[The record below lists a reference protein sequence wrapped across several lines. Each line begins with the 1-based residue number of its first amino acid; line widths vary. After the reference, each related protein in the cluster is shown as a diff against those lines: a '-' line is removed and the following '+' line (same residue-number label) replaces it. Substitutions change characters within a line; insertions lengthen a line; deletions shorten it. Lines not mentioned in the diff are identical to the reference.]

1 MHVRKV
7 VEETKKEATES
18 ASADLA
24 SAKAMFSDYDKN
36 GDGVLDRQELSQVL
50 EDLGIDARCID
61 YFLRDLDKNNDG
73 VVSYEEFLNWVC
85 KDLME
90 ESPAEADDGCASP
103 RARPVVDRLTTADLA
118 QCLSLPSDWPVD
130 GTPLFN
136 TMHMRFPHCTFST
149 IVSELQRQKY
159 DGALVIKA
167 LKASGAVE
175 AEALSETAEISL
187 NALGRM
193 GQPLFPAEYETRLSV
208 DGMPVFSERDTNWS
222 FANLRDEKL
231 RVVSGLPVG
240 TVFTVTQVR
249 RCTLRGACFGRVEAY
264 GLPLSKTIGH
274 WVCLGMA
281 MGGWNFTA
289 ARRLTRL

>member
-1 MHVRKV
+1 MAFTNNTPYCAAGHALYPGSLVEVRGLHVEAVLNGRRGICQAWDPEELRIHVRIDGDRRFTKALKLMHVRKV

-175 AEALSETAEISL
+175 AEALSETAEIS
-187 NALGRM
+187 
-193 GQPLFPAEYETRLSV
+193 Q
-208 DGMPVFSERDTNWS
+208 S
-222 FANLRDEKL
+222 F
-231 RVVSGLPVG
+231 
-240 TVFTVTQVR
+240 
-249 RCTLRGACFGRVEAY
+249 
-264 GLPLSKTIGH
+264 
-274 WVCLGMA
+274 
-281 MGGWNFTA
+281 
-289 ARRLTRL
+289 